1 MCHRARAL
9 WVAIGVLGV
18 TPVLVVLGWIVLNSR
33 DIAASDVSD
42 LLSQAWA
49 VPSVDNAYRY
59 LHEAVARFQGP
70 SDARVESSLEEWDD
84 AVIGNVLSRNG
95 EVLTL
100 LEQAFACPGYRADHE
115 VGPDSWLRVS
125 LFLAQKAAYERR
137 IGLSDVACESSCCLL
152 RLGTWITSC
161 PRSLAEWFDGA
172 MALRLG
178 LEGVERLLRDAPF
191 GEKDLAAVLQRLNQ
205 AEVSDRGLVQAFKTE
220 FQSVSEAIDA
230 CALRYPGRSLLN
242 VYRFQPN
249 RTKET
254 FARFYRQ
261 MIQNVPLLPA
271 DVRLPHF
278 ATSRVDGIHGRL
290 LSLGPN
296 RQGRIL
302 GEIATPQLARTD
314 SCFETRWQ
322 IQSHLNG
329 LRLIT
334 ACRIYESRHGRLPA
348 TLDELVPELLR
359 EVPRDPYDGKPFRY
373 VRDRA
378 LVYSI
383 GGDLK
388 DSGGSAEP
396 GTEAG
401 PVRQIPDVS
410 DDPNWPEYPSPKP
423 RSKLLAFPSRTGD
436 LVYSLLPSAR

>member
-1 MCHRARAL
+1 MCHRVRLL
-9 WVAIGVLGV
+9 WVGIGVLGV
-18 TPVLVVLGWIVLNSR
+18 TPMLAVLGWIVLNSR
-33 DIAASDVSD
+33 DIAATDVSD
-42 LLSQAWA
+42 L
-49 VPSVDNAYRY
+49 VPEAATTPYQGNAYRY
-59 LHEAVARFQGP
+59 LKTAVDLLKWPKDIGL
-70 SDARVESSLEEWDD
+70 ESAPQEWDD
-84 AVIGNVLSRNG
+84 AVVGNVLSRNG
-95 EVLTL
+95 EILTL
-100 LEQAFACPGYRADHE
+100 LEQAFASPGYRADHGT
-115 VGPDSWLRVS
+115 GPDSWLRLS

-137 IGLSDVACESSCCLL
+137 IGLSDVACESSGCLL

-191 GEKDLAAVLQRLNQ
+191 GETDLAVLLERLNRT
-205 AEVSDRGLVQAFKTE
+205 EVSDCGLVQAFKTE

-249 RTKET
+249 RTRET
-254 FARFYRQ
+254 FAGFCRR

-423 RSKLLAFPSRTGD
+423 RSELLAFPSRTGD
-436 LVYSLLPSAR
+436 LVYSLRPEAR